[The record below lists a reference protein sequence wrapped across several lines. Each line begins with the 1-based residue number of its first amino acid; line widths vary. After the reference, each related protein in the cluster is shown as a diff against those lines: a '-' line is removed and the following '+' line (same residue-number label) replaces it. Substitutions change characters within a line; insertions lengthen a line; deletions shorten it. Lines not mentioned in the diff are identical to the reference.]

1 MSDSGDG
8 MGSGD
13 YDNETA
19 GLEAKLLARKLEQ
32 VDAEAP
38 AEIAADGSES
48 RVDEWEDDGGRR

>member
-1 MSDSGDG
+1 